1 MYDKNCS
8 GDFLACNRALI
19 VGGELLKLLA
29 PVDLLTDALIPS
41 VSTFEIVQFNLSSSA
56 TWDFSRDGVNWVA
69 VPAATPVQ
77 LPISRMITR
86 GLAGGVVSVP
96 NLWVRGAGTL
106 AIVAFGDVRRAGPVA

>member
-19 VGGELLKLLA
+19 VGGELLKLIA

-41 VSTFEIVQFNLSSSA
+41 VSTFEIVQFNLVSSA
-56 TWDFSRDGVNWVA
+56 TWDYSRDGVNWVA
-69 VPAATPVQ
+69 VPANTPII
-77 LPISRMITR
+77 LPISRMVAR
-86 GLAGGVVSVP
+86 GLTGGTVTVP

-106 AIVAFGDVRRAGPVA
+106 GITAFGDVRRAGPVA